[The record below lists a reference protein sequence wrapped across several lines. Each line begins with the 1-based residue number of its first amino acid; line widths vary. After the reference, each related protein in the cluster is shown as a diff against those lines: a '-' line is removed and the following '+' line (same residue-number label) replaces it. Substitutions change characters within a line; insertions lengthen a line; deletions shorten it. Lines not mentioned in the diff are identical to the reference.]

1 MIARAKA
8 ERKPDQPNFSQPIVS
23 LAPYNAN
30 LEYRVG
36 GLNAPAS
43 THDKDAELFFVVEGS
58 GTVVTGGTLQNERR
72 TNPDN
77 SSGTGIEGGVS
88 RKICRRRLRPGS
100 REDAALVHADRR
112 CAGADVPASAPVKSP
127 AFVPLSDSERT
138 LVGLCCHCRWVRR
151 VTSSRDR
158 DFYLCSLSFADARF
172 PKYPVL
178 PVRTCPGFSP
188 VDPADPH
195 STSH

>member
-1 MIARAKA
+1 MHMRLMMAVVLVMGGVFGTGSSLLAQGGAGVPKLFASAGDVKALIARAKA
-8 ERKPDQPNFSQPIVS
+8 ERKADQPNFSQPIVS

-77 SSGTGIEGGVS
+77 ASGTAIEGGAT
-88 RKICRRRLRPGS
+88 RKI
-100 REDAALVHADRR
+100 AAGDWVLVPEKTPHWFTQID
-112 CAGADVPASAPVKSP
+112 G
-127 AFVPLSDSERT
+127 T
-138 LVGLCCHCRWVRR
+138 LVLMSVH
-151 VTSSRDR
+151 
-158 DFYLCSLSFADARF
+158 L
-172 PKYPVL
+172 PK
-178 PVRTCPGFSP
+178 
-188 VDPADPH
+188 
-195 STSH
+195 

>member
-1 MIARAKA
+1 MRVMMAVMVVAGGILAAGSGLSAQGAAAVPKLFASAGDVKALIARARA

-72 TNPDN
+72 SNPDN
-77 SSGTGIEGGVS
+77 ASGTGIDGGTS
-88 RKICRRRLRPGS
+88 RKI
-100 REDAALVHADRR
+100 AAGDWVLVPQKTPHWFTQID
-112 CAGADVPASAPVKSP
+112 G
-127 AFVPLSDSERT
+127 T
-138 LVGLCCHCRWVRR
+138 LVMMSVHL
-151 VTSSRDR
+151 
-158 DFYLCSLSFADARF
+158 
-172 PKYPVL
+172 PK
-178 PVRTCPGFSP
+178 
-188 VDPADPH
+188 
-195 STSH
+195 

>member
-1 MIARAKA
+1 MRLILAVVFVMGGVLGTGSSLSAQGGAGVPKLFASAGDVKALIARAKA
-8 ERKPDQPNFSQPIVS
+8 ERKADQPNFSQPIVS

-77 SSGTGIEGGVS
+77 ASGTAIEGGAS
-88 RKICRRRLRPGS
+88 RKI
-100 REDAALVHADRR
+100 AAGDWVLVPEKTPHWFTQID
-112 CAGADVPASAPVKSP
+112 G
-127 AFVPLSDSERT
+127 T
-138 LVGLCCHCRWVRR
+138 LVLMSVH
-151 VTSSRDR
+151 
-158 DFYLCSLSFADARF
+158 L
-172 PKYPVL
+172 PK
-178 PVRTCPGFSP
+178 
-188 VDPADPH
+188 
-195 STSH
+195 